1 MDIYEQCKTQ
11 AQRVTKLK
19 VDVVLGQLSKK
30 DSDGL
35 RKALLDEAIP
45 SRTIERVLLENDIEC
60 GVWAINQWRR
70 VNKVKSNTTTITR
83 ERTAK

>member
-19 VDVVLGQLSKK
+19 VDVVLSQLPKK
-30 DSDGL
+30 DSEGL
-35 RKALLDEAIP
+35 RKALIDEAIP
-45 SRTIERVLLENDIEC
+45 SRTIERVLMENDIEC

-70 VNKVKSNTTTITR
+70 VNKIKSNHKSSSK
-83 ERTAK
+83 ERA

>member
-19 VDVVLGQLSKK
+19 VDVVLSQLPKK
-30 DSDGL
+30 DSEGL
-35 RKALLDEAIP
+35 RKALIDEAIP
-45 SRTIERVLLENDIEC
+45 SRTIERVLMENDIEC

-70 VNKVKSNTTTITR
+70 VNKIKSNPKSPSK
-83 ERTAK
+83 ERA

>member
-19 VDVVLGQLSKK
+19 VDVVLDQLPKK
-30 DSDGL
+30 DAEGL

-45 SRTIERVLLENDIEC
+45 SRTIERVLLENNIEC

-70 VNKVKSNTTTITR
+70 VNKIKSSAPAIK
-83 ERTAK
+83 ERGAK